1 MSSNIRIVLPLM
13 IVEGLKGKTN
23 HVNDYTESPVNA
35 RNDKG
40 HTCRVAAES
49 IPVDNRAASN
59 SPALDETPGASV
71 KTVYETTTRIT
82 ITTKPL
88 DNGRYRINA
97 YMPAS
102 DAGGKGWRR
111 RRTAKSVHDIERV
124 KRDLKREAISFACEG
139 VN

>member
-1 MSSNIRIVLPLM
+1 MSSNIQIILPLM
-13 IVEGLKGKTN
+13 IVEGLKGKRYN
-23 HVNDYTESPVNA
+23 INDYTESPANTSS
-35 RNDKG
+35 DMG
-40 HTCRVAAES
+40 HVCRVGAES

-59 SPALDETPGASV
+59 SPALDGTPGASV

-97 YMPAS
+97 YMSAS

-124 KRDLKREAISFACEG
+124 KRDLKREAVSFVCEG